1 MIRKEWQRPAES
13 FGKGF
18 VGQRLAGLLALVA
31 FVPADGDCMVAG
43 LSMMST

>member
-1 MIRKEWQRPAES
+1 MIEEFVIRKEWQRPAES

-31 FVPADGDCMVAG
+31 FVPERTA
-43 LSMMST
+43 LSVC